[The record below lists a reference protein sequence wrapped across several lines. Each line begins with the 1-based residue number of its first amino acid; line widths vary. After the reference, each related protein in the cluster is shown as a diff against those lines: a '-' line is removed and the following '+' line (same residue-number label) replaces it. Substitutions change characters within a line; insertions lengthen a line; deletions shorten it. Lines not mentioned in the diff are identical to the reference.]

1 MIGYLIR
8 RLLWLIPVLLV
19 TTVLTFAL
27 MYSIPGN
34 PFQNAERPLP
44 PAIVQRLMS
53 YYNLDEPVAQQYFR
67 YMGNALRGDFGPS
80 YSYKDRS
87 VNDIVRGGFPV
98 SAVLGLLALAVAL
111 LIGVPLGIASALR
124 QNTAVDYFSM
134 VFALGGVSVPA
145 MTMGPLL
152 IWIFALKLGI
162 LPVARWGTWQQ
173 AILPA
178 FTLGIGSAAILAR
191 LTRASMLQ
199 VLREDY
205 IRTARAKGAS
215 EWRVTIRHALRNA
228 LIPVVTVL
236 GPMAAG
242 LVTGSLVVERIF
254 AVPGLGKYYVDAVTA
269 RDYPVI
275 MGTTLLYAVLLVV
288 ANLAVDITYTWID
301 PRIKLSGR

>member
-27 MYSIPGN
+27 MHSIPGN

-53 YYNLDEPVAQQYFR
+53 YYNLDEPVVQQYFR

-80 YSYKDRS
+80 YVYKDRS

-98 SAVLGLLALAVAL
+98 SAVLGLLGLVVALA
-111 LIGVPLGIASALR
+111 IGIPLGITSALR

-152 IWIFALKLGI
+152 IWIFALKAGI

-205 IRTARAKGAS
+205 IRTARAKGVP
-215 EWRVTIRHALRNA
+215 ERRVMIRHALRNA

-275 MGTTLLYAVLLVV
+275 MGTTLLYAVLLVI
-288 ANLAVDITYTWID
+288 ANLMVDITYTWID
-301 PRIKLSGR
+301 PRIKLSRR